1 MRLDTLGDQGIEL
14 WLREERPGTDR
25 FLKVGRDGCLDVDVC
40 HYVLSGLRR
49 DGGAVGSE
57 DEMDVFIVASS

>member
-14 WLREERPGTDR
+14 WLREERPGTDW
-25 FLKVGRDGCLDVDVC
+25 FLKVGGDGRLDVDVC

-49 DGGAVGSE
+49 DGEAVGSE
-57 DEMDVFIVASS
+57 GEMDVFIVASS